1 MISAPLRTDT
11 TSAARDPNNRSDAF
25 SFPKSFP
32 IKDLFETETKIGYCC
47 LMDFKFRITD
57 RSLFSQSDLIFVK
70 KYPFPDF
77 LKKPIAGSKTILLD
91 GIPAIFAI
99 FRLAFKRFL
108 VDWILPDTI
117 LESNA
122 HKISDGLYSLITSI
136 ILSSYFNPEISLIIS
151 IPCSKADFAIFAL
164 HVSTDIGRS
173 DTFRIIL
180 IAFRILWDSI
190 FSDTDVDR
198 YGAVDIPPMSIK
210 SAPSISI
217 CFIVFMICCFVVL
230 IDFL

>member
-1 MISAPLRTDT
+1 MI
-11 TSAARDPNNRSDAF
+11 
-25 SFPKSFP
+25 
-32 IKDLFETETKIGYCC
+32 
-47 LMDFKFRITD
+47 D

-70 KYPFPDF
+70 KEPFPDF
-77 LKKPIAGSKTILLD
+77 LKNPMAGSKTILLD

-99 FRLAFKRFL
+99 FRLSFKRFL

-136 ILSSYFNPEISLIIS
+136 ILSSYFNPEISLIIL
-151 IPCSKADFAIFAL
+151 IPI
-164 HVSTDIGRS
+164 
-173 DTFRIIL
+173 
-180 IAFRILWDSI
+180 RILWDSI
-190 FSDTDVDR
+190 FSDTAVDR

-217 CFIVFMICCFVVL
+217 CFIVFVICCFVVL